1 MEITLNKSG
10 QLVVVSVA
18 GRMDT
23 LSAPDFE
30 KKLQEWISQG
40 ETRFVVD
47 FSNLDYISS
56 AGLRSLMVVAKD
68 VRARGGELACCAL
81 KGVAKQV
88 FDVSGFSALLPV
100 YESVEEATK
109 SRP

>member
-1 MEITLNKSG
+1 MDITLNKSG
-10 QLVVVSVA
+10 QLAIVLVG

-23 LSAPDFE
+23 LSAPEFE
-30 KKLQEWISQG
+30 KKMQEWIGQG

-47 FSNLDYISS
+47 FHNLDYISS

-68 VRARGGELACCAL
+68 ARARGGELVCCAL
-81 KGVAKQV
+81 KGVVKQV

-100 YESVEEATK
+100 YGSMDDATK
-109 SRP
+109 GG